1 MCAVL
6 QVYNLSAGKSL
17 PQWLA
22 EAQKKKQSL
31 GCIVIVAMWLWL
43 DKHKHII
50 TSGRLQVWTHLW
62 ISFLHVS
69 ANLSKDIEGICRC
82 SIEPWNHQI
91 CCWGRFGAMRTGC
104 HNFATII
111 YRINIDQHLAVRQPQ
126 ISGFQEAHRLDSG
139 RKWGDRKTFKAMKEV
154 YTLFRIVSGD
164 IQSPRAGQHLSTI
177 IIALWSGA
185 ALFCQEC
192 SQTSKMFAL
201 ANHSVNWLTA
211 TIY

>member
-43 DKHKHII
+43 DKLKHII

-69 ANLSKDIEGICRC
+69 AILWKDIVGISRC
-82 SIEPWNHQI
+82 AIEPWNHQI
-91 CCWGRFGAMRTGC
+91 CCWGRFGTMRTGC

-154 YTLFRIVSGD
+154 LLDCFGLFREIFKAHELGS
-164 IQSPRAGQHLSTI
+164 ISPLQ
-177 IIALWSGA
+177 
-185 ALFCQEC
+185 
-192 SQTSKMFAL
+192 
-201 ANHSVNWLTA
+201 
-211 TIY
+211 

>member
-154 YTLFRIVSGD
+154 LYSVSDCFGRYSKPTSWAASLHYNNCTLVRRCAFLPRM
-164 IQSPRAGQHLSTI
+164 QSD
-177 IIALWSGA
+177 
-185 ALFCQEC
+185 
-192 SQTSKMFAL
+192 
-201 ANHSVNWLTA
+201 
-211 TIY
+211 